1 MRQTLSKGLLIGA
14 LCILTCG
21 CGSLFTAS
29 NKEKVS
35 NIRPG
40 MSQNEV
46 QAILG
51 KPDYTRFNGGIEQWE
66 YRNCYY
72 AYGNQPVNVTVDFSN
87 GKVIAMDSFD
97 TPVYPTHPTPPKVVC
112 PPSYPNIP
120 TPGRHT
126 MTLNEK
132 QFNTFYKR
140 MKEEP
145 FEDDRLKLLKEETE
159 RTDFTCGQC
168 ARLLQLN
175 SFDDDKLTMLRVLAP
190 AITDKE
196 NLREIL
202 DTLTFD
208 SSKQKAMQLLRN

>member
-1 MRQTLSKGLLIGA
+1 
-14 LCILTCG
+14 
-21 CGSLFTAS
+21 
-29 NKEKVS
+29 
-35 NIRPG
+35 
-40 MSQNEV
+40 
-46 QAILG
+46 
-51 KPDYTRFNGGIEQWE
+51 
-66 YRNCYY
+66 
-72 AYGNQPVNVTVDFSN
+72 
-87 GKVIAMDSFD
+87 
-97 TPVYPTHPTPPKVVC
+97 
-112 PPSYPNIP
+112 
-120 TPGRHT
+120 